1 MAIKEA
7 TLTVGGEKLAAKVVT
22 EPKDF
27 VGFSFGRPVGPGPA
41 TLHVA
46 YQSEVSRK
54 DQQGIFQM
62 KDGDRWYIYSQ
73 FEEIGARRAF
83 PCFDEPSYKVPGS

>member
-1 MAIKEA
+1 
-7 TLTVGGEKLAAKVVT
+7 VGGEKLAAKVVT